1 MSHCGRSSFTDG
13 RIMTWGQPEDRVQ
26 NGWKVI
32 REQSPMELL
41 SLQASQLLY
50 IVALRDVDSPE
61 LEDEWPKCHFRNT
74 ILVSPNCQI
83 HPSFEI
89 EGLDPKYALSTGTAV
104 PGEAAVE
111 MSSGKQNSMIVTT
124 NKGCL
129 LEAEIERMVN
139 DAEKLKQEDEKARS
153 RMAVKNRWMDDD
165 QQATK
170 EKCKLLY
177 KNLETLYSSTMAMR
191 NLGS

>member
-1 MSHCGRSSFTDG
+1 MTLDPVKRTLSDTKLGKADVHAIVLVVSCGAALLAANLTGDG
-13 RIMTWGQPEDRVQ
+13 SETMQDLMLLEVTP
-26 NGWKVI
+26 
-32 REQSPMELL
+32 L
-41 SLQASQLLY
+41 SLGMDIFTTCYDNQTRAWVMVY
-50 IVALRDVDSPE
+50 E
-61 LEDEWPKCHFRNT
+61 
-74 ILVSPNCQI
+74 
-83 HPSFEI
+83 
-89 EGLDPKYALSTGTAV
+89 
-104 PGEAAVE
+104 AVE

-153 RMAVKNRWMDDD
+153 RMAVKNRQNILTMCETMIRWMDDD